1 LAEEIR
7 VKAAIG
13 FLQEKRAAFAAH
25 QVAHPEFAPALLR
38 LNVQPAGALEFLAAI
53 ELADTPAKMLAEIEA
68 AKAAIVIPARRVA
81 VRVKIEGIFRVDRNT
96 LLNRIIE
103 KGFLPGLLDC
113 LPLQLANLRLDQVTD
128 QEFFVP
134 GCFMK

>member
-1 LAEEIR
+1 
-7 VKAAIG
+7 
-13 FLQEKRAAFAAH
+13 
-25 QVAHPEFAPALLR
+25 
-38 LNVQPAGALEFLAAI
+38 
-53 ELADTPAKMLAEIEA
+53 MLAEIEA

-81 VRVKIEGIFRVDRNT
+81 MRVKIEGIFRVDRNT
-96 LLNRIIE
+96 LLNRLIE

-113 LPLQLANLRLDQVTD
+113 LPPQLANLRLDQVTD

>member
-1 LAEEIR
+1 
-7 VKAAIG
+7 
-13 FLQEKRAAFAAH
+13 
-25 QVAHPEFAPALLR
+25 LR
-38 LNVQPAGALEFLAAI
+38 LNVQPAGALEFLTAI
-53 ELADTPAKMLAEIEA
+53 KIPDAPVKMLAEIEA

-81 VRVKIEGIFRVDRNT
+81 MRVKIEGIFRVDRNT
-96 LLNRIIE
+96 LLNRLIE

-113 LPLQLANLRLDQVTD
+113 LPPQLANLRLDQVTD